1 MFSTPQK
8 APIDHRKRYEF
19 ALSNISPSDVIL
31 DAACGVGY
39 GTFLLASKS
48 KSATGLDI
56 STPSIAFA
64 KKIFKA
70 ANLTFD
76 VANLLEL
83 DDSKY
88 PRFDTIVSFETIEH
102 VPNHKLV
109 IKTFRKMLKT
119 GGKLIC
125 SVPNQN
131 VVPFT
136 KETHPFHVR
145 HFTPEQITEDLKQN
159 SFSKIEV
166 YYQYVNE
173 DFNIE
178 RNNIEGEDI
187 IIIAEAI

>member
-1 MFSTPQK
+1 M
-8 APIDHRKRYEF
+8 
-19 ALSNISPSDVIL
+19 
-31 DAACGVGY
+31 
-39 GTFLLASKS
+39 ASKC

-64 KKIFKA
+64 KRIFNA
-70 ANLTFD
+70 ENLTFG

-88 PRFDTIVSFETIEH
+88 PQFDTIISFETIEH
-102 VPNHKLV
+102 VPNHELV
-109 IKTFRKMLKT
+109 IKSFRKMLKT

-136 KETHPFHVR
+136 RETHPFHVR

-159 SFSKIEV
+159 SFGKIEV

>member
-1 MFSTPQK
+1 
-8 APIDHRKRYEF
+8 
-19 ALSNISPSDVIL
+19 
-31 DAACGVGY
+31 
-39 GTFLLASKS
+39 
-48 KSATGLDI
+48 
-56 STPSIAFA
+56 
-64 KKIFKA
+64 
-70 ANLTFD
+70 
-76 VANLLEL
+76 
-83 DDSKY
+83 
-88 PRFDTIVSFETIEH
+88 
-102 VPNHKLV
+102 
-109 IKTFRKMLKT
+109 MLKT